1 MCLNHQLSNFDSLK
15 ADEFANRL
23 IGALNEAA
31 MCVML
36 SIGHRTHLFDHLDG
50 QPPLTSEAL
59 ARQSN
64 LDERYVREWLN
75 ALVVGKIVVY
85 NAKEKTYYLPP
96 EHAAFLTRRST
107 DGNFGVFAQYIS
119 IMGSVED
126 DIVECFHNGGGVPYE
141 KFPRFHEV
149 MAEDSGQTV
158 LSSLEDHI
166 LPLIPGLT
174 RNLEK
179 GIKVL
184 DVGCGRGR
192 AINLLAE
199 LYPQSKFT
207 GYDLSEEA
215 IAFANSEASDK
226 GLTNVTFEVKDVTD
240 FNETSDRKQFDLIT
254 TFDAIHD
261 QARPLN
267 VIKGIY
273 HALKDNGVYLL
284 QDIHASSNVQNN
296 MDHPVGPLLYSLS
309 TTHCMTVSLAQGGDG
324 LGTMWG
330 REKAEE
336 LLSDAG
342 FRNIEIHQLE
352 HDFQNDYYVIRKSI

>member
-1 MCLNHQLSNFDSLK
+1 MCLNHQMSHFDALK

-36 SIGHRTHLFDHLDG
+36 SIGHRTRLFDHLDG
-50 QPPLTSEAL
+50 QAPLSSEAL
-59 ARQSN
+59 ARQSG

-75 ALVVGKIVVY
+75 ALVVSRIVDY
-85 NAKEKTYYLPP
+85 NAAEKTYVLPA
-96 EHAAFLTRRST
+96 EHAAYLTRRST
-107 DGNFGVFAQYIS
+107 DGNIGVFAQYIS

-126 DIVECFHNGGGVPYE
+126 DVIECFRNGGGVPYE

-158 LSSLEDHI
+158 LSSLESHI

-174 RNLEK
+174 QKLEK

-199 LYPQSKFT
+199 LYPSSHFT
-207 GYDLSEEA
+207 GYDLSEAA
-215 IAFANSEASDK
+215 IAFANNEAREK
-226 GLTNVTFEVKDVTD
+226 GLTNVTFIAKDVTD
-240 FNETSDRKQFDLIT
+240 FNETVDSKQYDLVT
-254 TFDAIHD
+254 TFDAVHD
-261 QARPLN
+261 QAKPSN
-267 VIKGIY
+267 VLKGIFRV
-273 HALKDNGVYLL
+273 LKDDGVYLM
-284 QDIHASSNVQNN
+284 QDIHASSNVHNN

-330 REKAEE
+330 REKAQE
-336 LLSDAG
+336 LLTEAG